1 MTTDQPSR
9 TLRALQFIQKHG
21 PVRSDQ
27 IAEHCD
33 IRPKDVSALLAP
45 FVTKGDLVTCKVTRQ
60 GLPPVNEYRLSAGSI
75 PSEWGNFTVRKTK
88 AATSK
93 TLTATAKPIPVRPQG
108 KHEVAK
114 PEQKA
119 GKTEQREWKSEQL
132 APADQVLATAAATAE
147 KLGYRGKKS
156 ARTEPLE
163 VTPAKNEPTF
173 EIGNN
178 GQLSFKVG
186 NTLTVLTP
194 AETRLLGNFMVKTQP
209 VWG

>member
-1 MTTDQPSR
+1 MTTEQPSR
-9 TLRALQFIQKHG
+9 TLRALHFIQKNG

-45 FVTKGDLVTCKVTRQ
+45 FVTKGDLVTCKVTRP

-88 AATSK
+88 AAAGK
-93 TLTATAKPIPVRPQG
+93 TLTATAKPIPVRQQG

-119 GKTEQREWKSEQL
+119 GKTEQKAGKPDQR
-132 APADQVLATAAATAE
+132 APVDQVLATATATAE
-147 KLGYRGKKS
+147 QLGYRGRKTAQTK
-156 ARTEPLE
+156 PLE
-163 VTPAKNEPTF
+163 VTPAKNEPNF
-173 EIGNN
+173 EIGDN

-186 NTLTVLTP
+186 NTLAVLTP
-194 AETRLLGNFMVKTQP
+194 AETRLLGNFMAKTQP